1 MDDLGDDSVQV
12 ALRVSQQM
20 FSEWRHSARTNT
32 HERTKTV
39 VASELKRGLDGTSED
54 VRRVEPNSV
63 GDGASAARAQNGRD
77 PGWER
82 VTLDASDKEG
92 IEADLASRG
101 VNVMFYERFDGD
113 VDVLFRAADE
123 NAVSEALEAIIT
135 DAAKGREHD
144 PLDEQIAEAKEAE
157 SSRERTRVAAKSRN
171 LSQEVSR

>member
-12 ALRVSQQM
+12 ALRVSQQV
-20 FSEWRHSARTNT
+20 FSEWRHSSRTSS

-39 VASELKRGLDGTSED
+39 VASELKAGIEGTSKD
-54 VRRVEPNSV
+54 VRRL
-63 GDGASAARAQNGRD
+63 DAQSTERIHREVSMQKGSD

-82 VTLDASDKEG
+82 VTLDASDKDG
-92 IEADLASRG
+92 IEAELAARG
-101 VNVMFYERFDGD
+101 VDAMFYERFDGD

-123 NAVSEALEAIIT
+123 SAVSEALEEIIE

-144 PLDEQIAEAKEAE
+144 PLDEQIAEAKETE
-157 SSRERTRVAAKSRN
+157 NSRERTRTTAKSRN